1 MTMWALGL
9 VLASA
14 VLHAAWNVCVKRHPD
29 PNAGMSVMAAS
40 CCIWAA
46 AIAAI
51 EWALGWGA
59 PFATARAGALAL
71 VCGAS
76 EAAYMLC
83 LGRSLRD
90 GAFGMSYV
98 VVRGGAVLAVW
109 PLAFALQ
116 GETPKPLQLAGIA
129 AMLGGLAQLYP
140 AGGGVTARAGYLW
153 AMGGAL
159 FNATNHV
166 AYKAAIGAGGRP
178 WAVMAVGMLLATPV
192 TVLMMGTVAA
202 TGADATAREERI
214 RARLRAAFAAGPWLL
229 IGAGVM
235 SAWSF
240 GLALAAMTSA
250 GAAWV
255 GTMRNASV
263 ALAPLLGWALLG
275 ERPTARALAGVA
287 LVTAAV
293 VMLAL

>member
-1 MTMWALGL
+1 MWALAL

-14 VLHAAWNVCVKRHPD
+14 ALHASWNVCLKRHPD
-29 PNAGMSVMAAS
+29 PNAGMSVAAAS
-40 CCIWAA
+40 CCLWAA
-46 AIAAI
+46 LVAAL
-51 EWALGWGA
+51 EWWLAGHA
-59 PFATARAGALAL
+59 PFAAVRAAGLALA
-71 VCGAS
+71 CGAS

-109 PLAFALQ
+109 PLAFAVQ
-116 GETPKPLQLAGIA
+116 GEAPTPLQVAGIA
-129 AMLGGLAQLYP
+129 AMLAGLAQLYP
-140 AGGGVTARAGYLW
+140 LGGGVTARAGYLW

-178 WAVMAVGMLLATPV
+178 WAVMAVAMALATPV
-192 TVLMMGTVAA
+192 TMIAMGAVAA
-202 TGADATAREERI
+202 TGTGAKPREERI
-214 RARLRAAFAAGPWLL
+214 RARMRAAFAVRPWLL
-229 IGAGVM
+229 VSAGLM

-240 GLALAAMTSA
+240 GLALVAMTTA

-263 ALAPLLGWALLG
+263 ALAPVLGWLLLG
-275 ERPTARALAGVA
+275 ERPTRRALAGVG

-293 VMLAL
+293 VMLAI